1 MEGILRTF
9 REILRTE
16 LPQSTAGR
24 PIIYGQEVMA
34 FWHGDRHN
42 VVLQDLPAIVLDSDR
57 RHTEFATLHARDHD
71 WEFSIICYVRLDDA
85 DFTTTLLHEMARLVD
100 DVVSRHTR
108 VWIFDK
114 CMFCLNQFINPAH
127 LTSHSAIDPYAADI
141 RTDFEAR
148 WNVTHQVQGSEAVPT
163 SPMLDDNTAY
173 AMGYHRLYDG
183 GSIATGGTFS
193 FYYDSMD
200 VGTTTPKMVL
210 EQYRAERRR
219 PVRLLSFTR
228 VGDINYGVVPKA
240 GGMYLR
246 GAELK
251 VSAKEIEPLTQFG
264 V

>member
-9 REILRTE
+9 EEIVRTE
-16 LPQSTAGR
+16 LPLSEGGR
-24 PIIYGQEVMA
+24 PIVYGQEIMA
-34 FWHGDRHN
+34 FWHGDRQN
-42 VVLQDLPAIVLDSDR
+42 VVLQDLPAIVFDSDR
-57 RHTEFATLHARDHD
+57 RHTEFDTLHARGHD

-85 DFTTTLLHEMARLVD
+85 DSTTTLVHEIARLVD

-108 VWIFDK
+108 VWVFEKCIFD
-114 CMFCLNQFINPAH
+114 LNRFINPAH
-127 LTSHSAIDPYAADI
+127 LTAHPELDSYAADI
-141 RTDFEAR
+141 RSDFTAR
-148 WNVTHQVQGSEAVPT
+148 WNVTHQVQGSGTVPT
-163 SPMLDDNTAY
+163 APLLDDNTAY
-173 AMGYHRLYDG
+173 AMGYQRLFEQ

-200 VGTTTPKMVL
+200 VGMTTPKTVL
-210 EQYRAERRR
+210 EQYRNERRR

-251 VSAKEIEPLTQFG
+251 ISAKEIEPLTQFG